1 MDISEDSLDILYVL
15 TDYYAY
21 DEENDDFYFLSGKL
35 SMDKINDGIF
45 YDKQE
50 LGRIKRYGKEEMIEM
65 ARRRYR

>member
-1 MDISEDSLDILYVL
+1 MLFRS
-15 TDYYAY
+15 
-21 DEENDDFYFLSGKL
+21 EENDDFYFLSGKL